1 MAKYSLKA
9 TMTYFYGRLK
19 TVFADKTEFENLQTQ
34 VQGIVNQGGEVNT
47 INTVK
52 VNGTALTPDSN
63 KAVNVVVPTDTSE
76 LNNTAG
82 FITATAL
89 AGLAEQASVYTKAE
103 TDTAISTA
111 LAGISGVSF
120 QVVSALP
127 ATGESGIFYLKAI
140 TGGKNKNLY
149 EEWVWVNKGTSQ
161 SPDWDF
167 EQIGTTSVDLTGY
180 LKEEDIEPLTT
191 QDIDDIFNAS
201 NNGGGE

>member
-19 TVFADKTEFENLQTQ
+19 TVFADKTEFETLQNQ

-89 AGLAEQASVYTKAE
+89 AGLAEQASVYTKTE

-120 QVVSALP
+120 QVVSDLP
-127 ATGESGIFYLKAI
+127 QQGESGIFYLKAI

-191 QDIDDIFNAS
+191 QDIDDIFSAS
-201 NNGGGE
+201 NSGGE

>member
-1 MAKYSLKA
+1 MSEQFLTKTGLAY
-9 TMTYFYGRLK
+9 YHGRAK
-19 TVFADKTEFENLQTQ
+19 TVFANKTAFETLQTQ
-34 VQGIVNQGGEVNT
+34 VQGITETGGEANT

-52 VNGTALTPDSN
+52 VNGTALTPDGN

-120 QVVSALP
+120 QVVSDLP
-127 ATGESGIFYLKAI
+127 QQGESGIFYLKAI

-161 SPDWDF
+161 TPDWDF
-167 EQIGTTSVDLTGY
+167 EQIGTTAVDLSGY
-180 LKEEDIEPLTT
+180 LQASDMVAITT
-191 QDIDDIFNAS
+191 AEIDELFNDNQNS
-201 NNGGGE
+201 GG

>member
-120 QVVSALP
+120 QVVSDLP
-127 ATGESGIFYLKAI
+127 QQGESGIFYLKAI